1 MTAGARLL
9 PSDADNDLP
18 FQLPPEL
25 PRSGPVD
32 VPAMAAESH
41 WPAEA
46 FGALVLV
53 SPAQQRF
60 SRRSGAASLQLSAF
74 ERLVLRHSSLPM
86 LVLWNVRPAAPH
98 AQQSVQ
104 SVPDCSLCGK
114 EGCPLCHAASSAYL
128 MCCGM
133 QVWLFWFFVAIC
145 THFRT
150 LVIPAVVCSAMGIC
164 TIVGATL
171 NTNAYAMWAETRGK
185 GDDTS
190 LRAFARDGPFS
201 CARFFMIPFC
211 VASYSGIINQEA
223 ALGNFWFLF
232 PVRGRDGTQLVQG
245 VPDVFV
251 LITTLAAASGCML
264 LLRKRAQDAR
274 SSMCTEGPET
284 AAQESVDNPL
294 ATK

>member
-1 MTAGARLL
+1 MI
-9 PSDADNDLP
+9 PS
-18 FQLPPEL
+18 
-25 PRSGPVD
+25 
-32 VPAMAAESH
+32 
-41 WPAEA
+41 
-46 FGALVLV
+46 
-53 SPAQQRF
+53 
-60 SRRSGAASLQLSAF
+60 
-74 ERLVLRHSSLPM
+74 
-86 LVLWNVRPAAPH
+86 
-98 AQQSVQ
+98 
-104 SVPDCSLCGK
+104 
-114 EGCPLCHAASSAYL
+114 
-128 MCCGM
+128 
-133 QVWLFWFFVAIC
+133 
-145 THFRT
+145 
-150 LVIPAVVCSAMGIC
+150 VVCSAMGIC
-164 TIVGATL
+164 TIVGVTL

-232 PVRGRDGTQLVQG
+232 PVRGRDGTQLIQG

-274 SSMCTEGPET
+274 SSTWTCTEGPET

>member
-86 LVLWNVRPAAPH
+86 LVLWNVRAAP
-98 AQQSVQ
+98 V
-104 SVPDCSLCGK
+104 
-114 EGCPLCHAASSAYL
+114 CHAASSAYL
-128 MCCGM
+128 PTSTVCT

-150 LVIPAVVCSAMGIC
+150 LVIPSVICSAMGIC

-223 ALGNFWFLF
+223 ALDNFWFLF
-232 PVRGRDGTQLVQG
+232 PVRGRDGTQLIQG

-274 SSMCTEGPET
+274 SSTWTCTEGPET